1 MLTQRSIKRHF
12 SHKVFAINLFSAPS
26 AFWLPQSPLASQEG
40 PVIPF
45 FRHMTRQE
53 RRHHISLNQDICLA
67 PAMTSLFQRFLSVG
81 VRCRI
86 VWQQFQ
92 LIGIQF
98 HHLTYRGH
106 ALQTDRRKPALLAVE
121 RLTNYSSILNVWF
134 ESAR

>member
-1 MLTQRSIKRHF
+1 M
-12 SHKVFAINLFSAPS
+12 
-26 AFWLPQSPLASQEG
+26 
-40 PVIPF
+40 PF
-45 FRHMTRQE
+45 FRHMARQE
-53 RRHHISLNQDICLA
+53 RRHHIPLNKDVSLA
-67 PAMTSLFQRFLSVG
+67 PAMPSLLQRFLSVR

-86 VWQQFQ
+86 ELRQFQ

-98 HHLTYRGH
+98 NHLTYRGGH